1 MPRDKTSTYNKIIP
15 AARKEFATKGF
26 EQASLRNIAA
36 DAGMSAAGL
45 YRHFKDKE
53 ALFDALVQPLLDA
66 LDTCYTIQM
75 EHAYSYLES
84 KNFDE
89 MWTGKTDLKVFID
102 LIYEYF
108 NEFRLLLCCSDGT
121 KHASFVHDFVK
132 LQELETLK
140 YMAEARNRGIS
151 VKDIKPQEL
160 HLLLSAYYSAI
171 FEIIVH
177 KFKREDA
184 EHYLE
189 TLQEFFYPGWR
200 NILGL

>member
-1 MPRDKTSTYNKIIP
+1 MHSLTGGGKTEAYLGLIALTIINR
-15 AARKEFATKGF
+15 RKEFKEKGGGTAAIMRYTLRLLTMQQFQRATLVIMALELIRRWGNY
-26 EQASLRNIAA
+26 ELGIEPINI
-36 DAGMSAAGL
+36 GL
-45 YRHFKDKE
+45 W
-53 ALFDALVQPLLDA
+53 VG
-66 LDTCYTIQM
+66 
-75 EHAYSYLES
+75 
-84 KNFDE
+84 KNSIPNSN
-89 MWTGKTDLKVFID
+89 ID

-171 FEIIVH
+171 F
-177 KFKREDA
+177 
-184 EHYLE
+184 
-189 TLQEFFYPGWR
+189 
-200 NILGL
+200 